1 MKRYEPLKPQTTRKP
16 SWVIEDLAWKI
27 QVKTPA
33 HKTVL
38 AFLAKQANDSG
49 RSYAGY
55 QYMLRACSIG
65 SKTTMSRALRALKDL
80 GILMWVQGG
89 GGEVSDT
96 NTYTLSLAAMRRVV
110 KEQGVFDMET
120 GKLIRQS
127 KPSPVTVPAF
137 EAPTVSS
144 HCAQPSPVSDKPSP
158 VEVVTESSAGV
169 NRVQSL
175 YCNPLQ
181 SNPLQNQPSGEAT
194 LWGQTADSGGVVK
207 KICSDGLGGVD
218 STDKT
223 DTTDSKESGSVW
235 KDVVVEG
242 VVRGR
247 LARVS
252 DLVKT
257 MTAIK
262 PSPIGNDEVSAVK

>member
-1 MKRYEPLKPQTTRKP
+1 MKPQTTRKP

-55 QYMLRACSIG
+55 RYMLQACSVG
-65 SKTTMSRALRALKDL
+65 SRTTLSLALRALKDL
-80 GILMWVQGG
+80 GILTWVQGG
-89 GGEVSDT
+89 GGEASDT
-96 NTYTLSLAAMRRVV
+96 NTYTLNLAAMRRVV

-120 GKLIRQS
+120 GKLVRT

-137 EAPTVSS
+137 ETPTGSS
-144 HCAQPSPVSDKPSP
+144 HRTQPSPVTGKPSP
-158 VEVVTESSAGV
+158 VEVATESSAGGD
-169 NRVQSL
+169 RVQSL

-181 SNPLQNQPSGEAT
+181 SNPLQNQPPRKAT
-194 LWGQTADSGGVVK
+194 LWGQPADSGGVVK

-252 DLVKT
+252 GLVKT

-262 PSPIGNDEVSAVK
+262 SSPIGNDEVSAVK